1 MSRNRTKIVEF
12 SIILLP
18 SSTSCVSDDKP
29 TLSRLWL
36 HQHLPLTRP
45 RFSDLTDDLPE
56 RVDFPNFCYPNLPKT
71 SCISH
76 YRYRGVAQR
85 ITPSGDGRVD
95 ASLHAMAQCRK
106 TDDRHNP
113 RKLRENAFALPGT
126 MTAAI
131 RARAALM
138 VNSIWHV

>member
-1 MSRNRTKIVEF
+1 MTCPRE
-12 SIILLP
+12 
-18 SSTSCVSDDKP
+18 STFQTSF
-29 TLSRLWL
+29 TLTFR
-36 HQHLPLTRP
+36 R
-45 RFSDLTDDLPE
+45 
-56 RVDFPNFCYPNLPKT
+56 T

-113 RKLRENAFALPGT
+113 RKLRENAIALPGT

-131 RARAALM
+131 RAHAALM